1 MVAYLL
7 ASYSHTSCSSMF
19 RIFSLAPVALNM
31 YSFGPQFVG
40 KEETLYQSD
49 KFKVHAKGVVSMLDQ
64 AVNML

>member
-1 MVAYLL
+1 
-7 ASYSHTSCSSMF
+7 MF